1 MVKILHFSSTCQ
13 SALMDS
19 MLEAGYRPA
28 ADTDLD
34 TDRVHPE
41 PVSDSERDYE
51 KQDSKPEY
59 QDAFGDEE
67 YAEVKY
73 KTLSWW

>member
-1 MVKILHFSSTCQ
+1 MGSE
-13 SALMDS
+13 
-19 MLEAGYRPA
+19 LEAGSRPA
-28 ADTDLD
+28 EETDLD
-34 TDRVHPE
+34 KDRVHSE
-41 PVSDSERDYE
+41 PVSDSERGYE
-51 KQDSKPEY
+51 KQDSKPAY

>member
-1 MVKILHFSSTCQ
+1 MG
-13 SALMDS
+13 S
-19 MLEAGYRPA
+19 MLEEGSRPA
-28 ADTDLD
+28 ADAGMD
-34 TDRVHPE
+34 TERVHPE
-41 PVSDSERDYE
+41 AVSDGERDFE

>member
-1 MVKILHFSSTCQ
+1 MPEGGS
-13 SALMDS
+13 
-19 MLEAGYRPA
+19 RPA
-28 ADTDLD
+28 ADADMD
-34 TDRVHPE
+34 ADRVHRE
-41 PVSDSERDYE
+41 AVADGERDFE
-51 KQDSKPEY
+51 KQDSRPEY